1 MSNNRSFVAS
11 IAARYGPRLRR
22 FLSVRLRN
30 AADVPDLA
38 QEVFLRLLRVEG
50 CESIRSPEAYLF
62 TIASHVIHQHAVRRS
77 SEPVAVDI
85 AEVFSELR
93 TPSSDDPSNQVAHA
107 QRLDELER
115 MLACLPARVA
125 TALVLHRV
133 GDYSVQE
140 VGDELGVSRETAKKY
155 LARAVEHC
163 RNRRASGSG
172 TSGNAA
178 LKPEQGDTYTLGVNF
193 APSQIAH
200 LSGSIDYFHIRVKNE
215 VGTIPYL
222 VVVSNCANTGDPT
235 YCSQIVRSP
244 STGSLTGNSI
254 ASGGFVIQKLYNLGT
269 AVNSGIDVQMSYKL
283 DLPPGFGAVSFALN
297 GAYLLH
303 NEAQPLPGAL
313 PRSFES
319 TIKQLRL

>member
-77 SEPVAVDI
+77 NEPVAVDI

-93 TPSSDDPSNQVAHA
+93 TPSSDDPPNQVAHA
-107 QRLDELER
+107 QRLDELEKI
-115 MLACLPARVA
+115 LACLPRRVA

-133 GDYSVQE
+133 AGYSVQE

-172 TSGNAA
+172 T
-178 LKPEQGDTYTLGVNF
+178 
-193 APSQIAH
+193 
-200 LSGSIDYFHIRVKNE
+200 
-215 VGTIPYL
+215 
-222 VVVSNCANTGDPT
+222 
-235 YCSQIVRSP
+235 
-244 STGSLTGNSI
+244 
-254 ASGGFVIQKLYNLGT
+254 
-269 AVNSGIDVQMSYKL
+269 
-283 DLPPGFGAVSFALN
+283 
-297 GAYLLH
+297 
-303 NEAQPLPGAL
+303 
-313 PRSFES
+313 
-319 TIKQLRL
+319 RL